1 MVDRSRK
8 EVGSNC
14 YRGDAIMRGWR
25 FTSAPARS
33 VRGRMLVASAAVL
46 LLAGCAAPNTR
57 GAMSSSVQ
65 PGGSVPSDS
74 AHENSDGWTFHDT
87 FVSYPYSSA
96 SDATLGSG
104 DLTMTPHVADPTSCP
119 LLFHSG
125 EVVDISGDGF
135 APAAT
140 VTLMLTLGRAGSAT
154 RTVQAG
160 QDGNLAL
167 TVTLPS
173 NLTGLSVQG
182 SSLGYLEADG
192 EGSDSTTSSDNAM
205 FGVGAA
211 NASCGATPS
220 ITVYLVGPFTPKV
233 SSAGAVFAVTGPGL
247 PTLTRPSKSGTF
259 AELDTDTDGQ
269 ATCPPREPSGVT
281 CKDGDLSPV
290 QANTTYTVTQ
300 ISAPPNLGIAQPQ
313 TLTTDYGIDGP
324 DTAEFLD
331 DYAGPALP
339 ASARVNLLS
348 VQHKPLPGAAVFA
361 LTGPGLPPL
370 PARPSPGSFAEVD
383 VRAGG
388 WTDCAAQE
396 PPGVQCKTGVIENL
410 QPDSSYV
417 MTEIT
422 APDGYA
428 IAAAQQFVTAAD
440 GRLVIVQF
448 VNGQISAS
456 QSPG

>member
-1 MVDRSRK
+1 MKWHHIADELRGGSGVGRSPAACHPPIGKFARASSRQSRASVAAHKPLDDRGSPCEVCGRSSAFSRGPSTWIKDRAVVVDRSRK

-182 SSLGYLEADG
+182 SSLGYLEAHG
-192 EGSDSTTSSDNAM
+192 EGSDSPTGSVNAM
-205 FGVGAA
+205 CGVGAA
-211 NASCGATPS
+211 TASCGATPS

-233 SSAGAVFAVTGPGL
+233 SSAGAVFA
-247 PTLTRPSKSGTF
+247 
-259 AELDTDTDGQ
+259 
-269 ATCPPREPSGVT
+269 
-281 CKDGDLSPV
+281 
-290 QANTTYTVTQ
+290 
-300 ISAPPNLGIAQPQ
+300 
-313 TLTTDYGIDGP
+313 
-324 DTAEFLD
+324 
-331 DYAGPALP
+331 
-339 ASARVNLLS
+339 
-348 VQHKPLPGAAVFA
+348 
-361 LTGPGLPPL
+361 
-370 PARPSPGSFAEVD
+370 
-383 VRAGG
+383 
-388 WTDCAAQE
+388 
-396 PPGVQCKTGVIENL
+396 
-410 QPDSSYV
+410 
-417 MTEIT
+417 
-422 APDGYA
+422 
-428 IAAAQQFVTAAD
+428 
-440 GRLVIVQF
+440 
-448 VNGQISAS
+448 
-456 QSPG
+456 